1 MTLALAP
8 GTTEAWDLLR
18 RYRLLTGPRVRL
30 AVDGLAEPVRTVALF
45 HFGWCDENGRPADD
59 GWGKG
64 VRGALVLAAA
74 QAVGGP
80 ADQALSS
87 AAAVELVHNFS
98 LLHDDVMDGDRMRR
112 GRRTA
117 WSVFGEAQAVLA
129 GDALLALAL
138 DTLASAP
145 PPPAVNSAATRELCR
160 ALLELVTGQ
169 GHDLAFER
177 RGRVGLDECL
187 AMAAG
192 KTASLLA
199 GACALGALSAGAAP
213 HQVAG
218 VRGFGH
224 HLGLV
229 FQLVDDLLG
238 IWGDSRS
245 TGKVTGGDLRRRKKS
260 LPVVAA
266 LNSGSE
272 AGRRLADLY
281 GGAGPLDEDQVARA
295 ALLVEEAGGRDWA
308 EREAARRWEH
318 AVEQLSRAGLGA
330 EAARGLLALAGLV
343 TRRDR

>member
-8 GTTEAWDLLR
+8 DTREAWDLLR
-18 RYRLLTGPRVRL
+18 RYRQLTGPRVRL
-30 AVDGLAEPVRTVALF
+30 AVERLAEPVRTAALF

-80 ADQALSS
+80 ADQALSG

-117 WSVFGEAQAVLA
+117 WSVFGQAQAVLA

-138 DTLASAP
+138 DTLATAPAP
-145 PPPAVNSAATRELCR
+145 PVNPAATQELCR
-160 ALLELVTGQ
+160 VLLELVAGQ
-169 GHDLAFER
+169 GHDLAFEQ
-177 RGRVGLDECL
+177 RGRVSLEECL

-281 GGAGPLDEDQVARA
+281 GGAGPLDDDQVARA

-308 EREAARRWEH
+308 EREAARRWEQ
-318 AVEQLSRAGLGA
+318 AVEQLSHAGLGP